1 MRVMSFVTPISKNAP
16 EHALLS
22 SPSLPDLSHARQQ
35 VGGVATQGMSH
46 NLPGWELGPEP
57 GRAPGVGGGLHPSRR
72 ERYNNVF
79 ISGERA

>member
-1 MRVMSFVTPISKNAP
+1 MSFVTPISKNTS

-22 SPSLPDLSHARQQ
+22 GPSLPDLSHPRRQ
-35 VGGVATQGMSH
+35 VGGVATQGVSH
-46 NLPGWELGPEP
+46 ILLGWELGPEP

-79 ISGERA
+79 ILGERA